1 MPQGGYK
8 HCDGTMVLV
17 ALGSNATSRFGAR
30 DVNVRLALAELQ
42 SASVTLCRSSSLYL
56 TPCFPAG
63 AGPDFV
69 NAAAMLVTSLGPQ
82 ALLAHLH
89 AIEARFGRERTRRWG
104 ARTLDIDLLAH
115 GGAILPDLGEYRRW
129 RALPA
134 SEQMRHAPDK
144 LILPHPRI
152 QDRAFVLVPLAE
164 IAPQWQHPVDGR
176 TPGQMLAA
184 LPVEEAR
191 LIRLLDG
198 AG

>member
-1 MPQGGYK
+1 MPQGGYNY
-8 HCDGTMVLV
+8 CDSTMVLV

-30 DVNVRLALAELQ
+30 DVNVRLALEELQ
-42 SASVTLCRSSSLYL
+42 SDSVTLCRSSSLYL

-69 NAAAMLVTSLGPQ
+69 NAAAVLATSLGPQ
-82 ALLAHLH
+82 ALLEHLH
-89 AIEARFGRERTRRWG
+89 AIEARFGRERSRRWR

-115 GGAILPDLGEYRRW
+115 GSAILPDAGEYQRW

-134 SEQMRHAPDK
+134 SEQMRRAPDK

-164 IAPQWQHPVDGR
+164 IAPQWQHPLDGR
-176 TPGQMLAA
+176 SPAQMLAA
-184 LPVEEAR
+184 RPAEEST
-191 LIRLLDG
+191 LIRRLNEG
-198 AG
+198 G